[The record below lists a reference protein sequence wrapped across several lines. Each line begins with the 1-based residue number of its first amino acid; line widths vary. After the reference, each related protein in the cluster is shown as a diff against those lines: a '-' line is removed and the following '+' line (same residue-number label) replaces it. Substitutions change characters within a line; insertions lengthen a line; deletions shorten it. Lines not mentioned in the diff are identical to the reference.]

1 MKQKIIQEK
10 IRMNKHLALL
20 IWILIVIL
28 QPYMA
33 KAVVTVVNAVENSQV
48 KYDISDEAQY
58 AEYEKE
64 LEKASE
70 TPEIKEED
78 IEKKAEELTQ
88 ERLLAAKEI
97 YNQQLKQLE
106 AEKAKLPADS
116 VWNQLRANIDKQ
128 KADLDK
134 QYQEDISRIKNSRAE
149 ILEDAKN
156 EILFQMENNG
166 MGYE

>member
-1 MKQKIIQEK
+1 M
-10 IRMNKHLALL
+10 
-20 IWILIVIL
+20 
-28 QPYMA
+28 
-33 KAVVTVVNAVENSQV
+33 
-48 KYDISDEAQY
+48 
-58 AEYEKE
+58 
-64 LEKASE
+64 
-70 TPEIKEED
+70 
-78 IEKKAEELTQ
+78 Q

-97 YNQQLKQLE
+97 YNQQLKELE

-134 QYQEDISRIKNSRAE
+134 QYQEDINRIKNSRAE

>member
-1 MKQKIIQEK
+1 M
-10 IRMNKHLALL
+10 
-20 IWILIVIL
+20 
-28 QPYMA
+28 
-33 KAVVTVVNAVENSQV
+33 
-48 KYDISDEAQY
+48 
-58 AEYEKE
+58 
-64 LEKASE
+64 
-70 TPEIKEED
+70 
-78 IEKKAEELTQ
+78 
-88 ERLLAAKEI
+88 LAAKEI

>member
-1 MKQKIIQEK
+1 
-10 IRMNKHLALL
+10 MNKHLALL

-64 LEKASE
+64 LKKASE

-78 IEKKAEELTQ
+78 IEKK
-88 ERLLAAKEI
+88 
-97 YNQQLKQLE
+97 
-106 AEKAKLPADS
+106 
-116 VWNQLRANIDKQ
+116 Q
-128 KADLDK
+128 K
-134 QYQEDISRIKNSRAE
+134 N
-149 ILEDAKN
+149 
-156 EILFQMENNG
+156 
-166 MGYE
+166 

>member
-1 MKQKIIQEK
+1 MMQEIIQEK

-20 IWILIVIL
+20 VWILILIF
-28 QPYMA
+28 QPFVA
-33 KAVVTVVNAVENSQV
+33 KAYIAIEYAYERSHNT
-48 KYDISDEAQY
+48 YDITDEAQY

-78 IEKKAEELTQ
+78 IEKRAEELMQ
-88 ERLLAAKEI
+88 ESLLAAKEL

-116 VWNQLRANIDKQ
+116 VWDQLRANIDKQ

-134 QYQEDISRIKNSRAE
+134 QYQDDINRIKNSRAE

-156 EILFQMENNG
+156 EILFKMENNG